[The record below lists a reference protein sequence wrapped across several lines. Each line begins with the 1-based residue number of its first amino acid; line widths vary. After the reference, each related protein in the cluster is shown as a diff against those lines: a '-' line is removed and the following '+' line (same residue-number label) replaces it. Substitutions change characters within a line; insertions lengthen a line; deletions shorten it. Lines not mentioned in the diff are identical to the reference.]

1 MKHTVVCR
9 KCTVNTNWRI
19 DFNFAAAMISL
30 SFVRNMSLSEE
41 TTPARVRRIKKQETR
56 KTKLN
61 DGDEATGGEEGV
73 QVWAGVGVMW
83 R

>member
-1 MKHTVVCR
+1 
-9 KCTVNTNWRI
+9 
-19 DFNFAAAMISL
+19 MISL

-73 QVWAGVGVMW
+73 GVGLCGCDVAMTMT
-83 R
+83 RRSKQGMT